1 MPNVRIALLF
11 LVLILILPVGISYGQ
26 PGTNATARFGLY
38 DGEAVSVIA
47 LTNIY
52 DLGKWAQI
60 EQKVDD
66 GFDIRDIVM
75 SQDKIFVILEE
86 E

>member
-11 LVLILILPVGISYGQ
+11 LALILILPVGISYAQ
-26 PGTNATARFGLY
+26 PGTNATAKFGLY
-38 DGEAVSVIA
+38 NGEAVSVIA

-60 EQKVDD
+60 EQKVDE